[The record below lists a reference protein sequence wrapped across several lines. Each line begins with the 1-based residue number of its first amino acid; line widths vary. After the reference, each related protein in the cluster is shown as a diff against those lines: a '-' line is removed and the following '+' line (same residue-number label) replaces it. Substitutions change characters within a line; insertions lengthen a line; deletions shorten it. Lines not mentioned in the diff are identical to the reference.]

1 MTIDPHAFRRVTSGD
16 RGRYSYAFADGSEAE
31 LTYHQGAPGV
41 VTIDHT
47 ETPMKHRRN
56 GVAAALVER
65 AVADFRAAGQKVIP
79 ACPYAH
85 RKFREHAD
93 WADIW
98 YRQ

>member
-1 MTIDPHAFRRVTSGD
+1 MTIDPHAIRLETSGE
-16 RGRYSYAFADGSEAE
+16 RGRYSYAFEDGSEAE
-31 LTYHQGAPGV
+31 LTYHEGPPGF

-47 ETPMKHRRN
+47 ETPVKHRRN

-65 AVADFRAAGQKVIP
+65 AVADFRAAAQKVIP

-85 RKFREHAD
+85 RKFRERPD
-93 WADIW
+93 WANIW